1 MRESLRFTFRP
12 DEFGAYASWTEKDC
26 DNYSRLMAVKGVTKA
41 LKTSS
46 SRGLSRC
53 SSRSLRNALAL
64 LDRVLVDQFGGGED
78 RKQNGHL

>member
-1 MRESLRFTFRP
+1 
-12 DEFGAYASWTEKDC
+12 
-26 DNYSRLMAVKGVTKA
+26 MAVKGVTKA
-41 LKTSS
+41 LKTS

-64 LDRVLVDQFGGGED
+64 LDRVLVDQFGEGED

>member
-12 DEFGAYASWTEKDC
+12 DEFGAYASWNEDDC
-26 DNYSRLMAVKGVTKA
+26 DNYSRLMAGKGAVA
-41 LKTSS
+41 A

-64 LDRVLVDQFGGGED
+64 LDRALVDQFGGGED
-78 RKQNGHL
+78 RKQSDHL